1 MEHKKVKTP
10 IITGENIVKTFGET
24 KVLNEI
30 NIEIYD
36 GDFTVIMGTS
46 GSGKSTLL
54 YCLGG
59 MEQATGGSILCGGQK
74 ITGASEKELT
84 KLRAEAFGFVFQ
96 KTHLVSNL
104 TLYENIVMAGLIGS
118 GLSEKAVRERARELA
133 AQMNLQGAVDRLP
146 SQVSGGEAQRAA
158 VARAVMGTP
167 AVLFADEPTGA
178 LNKANTK
185 EVLNLF
191 TALHEK
197 GQTIL
202 LVTHDKEAALRGNRI
217 LYIEDGRVISELSLP
232 QYEKLSS
239 EDCREDRPCD
249 TLESARDLRGKKDD
263 SRERKLAAWL
273 EGLGW

>member
-1 MEHKKVKTP
+1 MEHTKVKTSV
-10 IITGENIVKTFGET
+10 ISGKNIVKTFGET

-54 YCLGG
+54 YCLSG
-59 MEQATGGSILCGGQK
+59 MEQATGGYVLCGDQK

-84 KLRAEAFGFVFQ
+84 KLRADKFGFVFQ

-104 TLYENIVMAGLIGS
+104 TLYENIVMSGLIGS
-118 GLSEKAVRERARELA
+118 GLGEKEVRERARELA
-133 AQMNLQGAVDRLP
+133 AQMNLQDAVDRLP

-158 VARAVMGTP
+158 VARAVMGNP
-167 AVLFADEPTGA
+167 AILFADEPTGA

-191 TALHEK
+191 TNLHEK

-202 LVTHDKEAALRGNRI
+202 LVTHDREAALRGNRI
-217 LYIEDGRVISELSLP
+217 LYMEDGRMISELALP
-232 QYEKLSS
+232 EYG
-239 EDCREDRPCD
+239 EDRD
-249 TLESARDLRGKKDD
+249 AREK
-263 SRERKLAAWL
+263 KLAAWL
-273 EGLGW
+273 EELGW

>member
-1 MEHKKVKTP
+1 MNDKKVKTP
-10 IITGENIVKTFGET
+10 VISGKNIVKTFGDN
-24 KVLNEI
+24 KVINEI
-30 NIEIYD
+30 NIDIYD

-54 YCLGG
+54 YCLSG
-59 MEQATGGSILCGGQK
+59 MEQATDGTILCGDRN

-84 KLRAEAFGFVFQ
+84 KLRADEFGFVFQ

-118 GLSEKAVRERARELA
+118 RLGEKDVRERARQLVV
-133 AQMNLQGAVDRLP
+133 QMNLQDAVDRLP

-158 VARAVMGTP
+158 VARAVMGSP
-167 AVLFADEPTGA
+167 AILFADEPTGA

-191 TALHEK
+191 TDLHEK

-217 LYIEDGRVISELSLP
+217 LYIEDGRVISELALTEYSKRPSDVVAHRSSTQERLD
-232 QYEKLSS
+232 ERKNLSVNGDREKKLS
-239 EDCREDRPCD
+239 
-249 TLESARDLRGKKDD
+249 
-263 SRERKLAAWL
+263 AWL

>member
-1 MEHKKVKTP
+1 MDHKKANLPVISGK
-10 IITGENIVKTFGET
+10 NIVKTFGET

-30 NIEIYD
+30 DIEIYD

-54 YCLGG
+54 YCLSG
-59 MEQATGGSILCGGQK
+59 MEQATGGTILCGDQA

-84 KLRAEAFGFVFQ
+84 KLRADKFGFVFQ

-104 TLYENIVMAGLIGS
+104 TLHENIVMAGLIGS
-118 GLSEKAVRERARELA
+118 RMSEKEIKGRARELA
-133 AQMNLQGAVDRLP
+133 AQMNLQDAADRLP

-158 VARAVMGTP
+158 VARAVMGNP
-167 AVLFADEPTGA
+167 AILFADEPTGA

-191 TALHEK
+191 TRLHEK

-217 LYIEDGRVISELSLP
+217 LYIEDGRVVSTLALSE
-232 QYEKLSS
+232 YG
-239 EDCREDRPCD
+239 
-249 TLESARDLRGKKDD
+249 RGDD
-263 SRERKLAAWL
+263 MRERQLAGWL

>member
-1 MEHKKVKTP
+1 MNNKKVKTP
-10 IITGENIVKTFGET
+10 IISGKNIVKIFGES

-54 YCLGG
+54 YCISG
-59 MEQATGGSILCGGQK
+59 MEQATEGTILYGDRN

-84 KLRAEAFGFVFQ
+84 KLRADEFGFVFQ

-118 GLSEKAVRERARELA
+118 RLGEKEVRERAKELA
-133 AQMNLQGAVDRLP
+133 SQMNLQDAVDRLP
-146 SQVSGGEAQRAA
+146 SQTSGGEAQRAA
-158 VARAVMGTP
+158 VARAVMGSP

-185 EVLNLF
+185 EVLNLL
-191 TALHEK
+191 TGLHEK

-217 LYIEDGRVISELSLP
+217 LYIEDGRVISELMLSEYSKLP
-232 QYEKLSS
+232 SGVSGRGSDLYGRSDDIKNLYTNDDREK
-239 EDCREDRPCD
+239 
-249 TLESARDLRGKKDD
+249 T
-263 SRERKLAAWL
+263 LAAWL

>member
-1 MEHKKVKTP
+1 MDHKKVKTP
-10 IITGENIVKTFGET
+10 IISGKNIEKTFGEI
-24 KVLNEI
+24 KVLNKI

-54 YCLGG
+54 YCLSG
-59 MEQATGGSILCGGQK
+59 MEQATGGTILCGDQT

-84 KLRAEAFGFVFQ
+84 KLRADKFGFVFQ

-118 GLSEKAVRERARELA
+118 GLSEKDVRERARQLA
-133 AQMNLQGAVDRLP
+133 AQMNLQDAVDRLP

-158 VARAVMGTP
+158 VARAVVGNP
-167 AVLFADEPTGA
+167 AVLFADEPTGS

-191 TALHEK
+191 TGLHEK
-197 GQTIL
+197 GQPIL

-217 LYIEDGRVISELSLP
+217 LYIEDGRVISELALLE
-232 QYEKLSS
+232 YGMDDDNREK
-239 EDCREDRPCD
+239 
-249 TLESARDLRGKKDD
+249 
-263 SRERKLAAWL
+263 KLAAWL

>member
-1 MEHKKVKTP
+1 MEQKKIKTP
-10 IITGENIVKTFGET
+10 ILSGKKIVKTFGQT
-24 KVLNEI
+24 RVLNGI
-30 NIEIYD
+30 DIEIYNS
-36 GDFTVIMGTS
+36 DFTVIMGTS

-54 YCLGG
+54 YCLSG
-59 MEQATGGSILCGGQK
+59 MEQASGGYIVCGGQN
-74 ITGASEKELT
+74 ITGASERELT
-84 KLRAEAFGFVFQ
+84 KLRADEFGFVFQ

-118 GLSEKAVRERARELA
+118 GLDEKAVKERARELA
-133 AQMNLQGAVDRLP
+133 AQMNLGDAADRLP

-158 VARAVMGTP
+158 VARAVMGSP

-202 LVTHDKEAALRGNRI
+202 LVTHDKEAALRGDRI
-217 LYIEDGRVISELSLP
+217 LYIEDGRVISELTLP
-232 QYEKLSS
+232 EYSKGDAAREKRL
-239 EDCREDRPCD
+239 
-249 TLESARDLRGKKDD
+249 T
-263 SRERKLAAWL
+263 AWL

>member
-1 MEHKKVKTP
+1 MKDKKVKTP
-10 IITGENIVKTFGET
+10 VIAGKNIVKTFGEA

-30 NIEIYD
+30 NLEIYD

-54 YCLGG
+54 YCLSG
-59 MEQATGGSILCGGQK
+59 MEQVTGGTIYCGDQT

-84 KLRAEAFGFVFQ
+84 KLRADKFGFVFQ

-104 TLYENIVMAGLIGS
+104 TLYENIVMSGLIGS
-118 GLSEKAVRERARELA
+118 GLSEKEVREGAKQLA
-133 AQMNLQGAVDRLP
+133 AQMNLQDAVDRLP

-158 VARAVMGTP
+158 VARAVMGNP
-167 AVLFADEPTGA
+167 AILFADEPTGA

-185 EVLNLF
+185 EVLDLF
-191 TALHEK
+191 TELHKK

-217 LYIEDGRVISELSLP
+217 LYIEDGRVISELA
-232 QYEKLSS
+232 LS
-239 EDCREDRPCD
+239 EY
-249 TLESARDLRGKKDD
+249 KKDD
-263 SRERKLAAWL
+263 SMREKKLAVWL